1 MKRVQQG
8 FTLIELLIVIAIIGI
23 LAAVAIPQY
32 QSYTAGG
39 AVTSCYKEIK
49 NGEAGFE
56 FLVSQGTPITPA
68 TGDTALEDVNVP
80 NAQACADHALG
91 VDFISGTVQGN
102 PSVNGAVVTLRRNA
116 ADGVWTCEIN
126 TAAVTGDWLPAATPR
141 GCDVI

>member
-56 FLVSQGTPITPA
+56 FLISQGTAITPA
-68 TGDTALEDVNVP
+68 TGATALADVNVP
-80 NAQACADHALG
+80 SAQACSTHDLG
-91 VDFISGTVQGN
+91 ADFIAGTVQGN
-102 PSVNGAVVTLRRNA
+102 PSVDGAVVTLRRA
-116 ADGVWTCEIN
+116 AATGVWTCEIGN
-126 TAAVTGDWLPAATPR
+126 RPAGWLASATPR
-141 GCDVI
+141 GCTEV